1 MTSTVVILDQV
12 VAPVPG
18 GIGRYA
24 LNLVRALTAR
34 VDGSRSLVGFVP
46 RVSRD
51 TVRQLEGFIPLL
63 NGIEVSPF
71 PRAVLARAW
80 ERGVAVP
87 KHEVTYSPSLF
98 APLVEH
104 GQHIVTIH
112 DAVPWTHPETL
123 TGRGARWHRA
133 MGERARRFADI
144 VVVPTD
150 AVASRLSTFLPLGDR
165 IRVIGGAPTPDL
177 VVPVDSDNRRSTLGL
192 PAVYI
197 TFVGTLEPRKG
208 LEQLLIALATLEGL
222 SLVVIGPRGWGGVS
236 VTDLVTRTGIAPHR
250 VHALGR
256 LDDADLAAVLS
267 ASRGLVVP
275 SIEEGFGLPVL
286 EAMSL
291 GVPVIHSTAEA
302 LREVAGQSAISVD
315 VHGKDGTIKLAEALT
330 GLDDETLRRDL
341 ASRGKAR
348 AAQFSWDASAAR
360 LASLFEELS

>member
-1 MTSTVVILDQV
+1 MKTSTVILDQV

-24 LNLVRALTAR
+24 LNLVRALSAR
-34 VDGSRSLVGFVP
+34 LDGTPSLVGFVP
-46 RVSRD
+46 RISTE
-51 TVRQLEGFIPLL
+51 TVRQLEGIFPLL
-63 NGIEVSPF
+63 DGIDVSPF
-71 PRAVLARAW
+71 PRALLARAW
-80 ERGVAVP
+80 EHGFAVP
-87 KHEVTYSPSLF
+87 RSEVTYSPSLF
-98 APLVEH
+98 APLAEH

-112 DAVPWTHPETL
+112 DAVPWTHPETM
-123 TGRGARWHRA
+123 TTHGARWHRA
-133 MGERARRFADI
+133 MGERAQRYADI

-150 AVASRLSTFLPLGDR
+150 AVASRLSQFLSLENR

-177 VVPVDSDNRRSTLGL
+177 VVPVDSENRRIALGL
-192 PAVYI
+192 PDDYL

-208 LEQLLIALATLEGL
+208 LEQLLSALATIEGL
-222 SLVVIGPRGWGGVS
+222 SLAVIGPTGWGGVS
-236 VTDLVTRTGIAPHR
+236 VTDLVTRTGIAEHR

-256 LDDADLAAVLS
+256 LSDADLASVLS
-267 ASRGLVVP
+267 TSRGLVVP

-302 LREVAGQSAISVD
+302 LREVAGHSALAVD
-315 VHGKDGTIKLAEALT
+315 VHGENGTIKLAEALT

-348 AAQFSWDASAAR
+348 AAQFSWDASAVR
-360 LASLFEELS
+360 LASVFAELT

>member
-1 MTSTVVILDQV
+1 MKTTTVILDQV

-24 LNLVRALTAR
+24 LNLVRALTAT
-34 VDGSRSLVGFVP
+34 VDGGRSLVGFVP
-46 RVSRD
+46 RVSHD
-51 TVRQLEGFIPLL
+51 TVRQLERFIPLL
-63 NGIEVSPF
+63 EGIDISPF

-87 KHEVTYSPSLF
+87 KRDVTYSPSLF
-98 APLVEH
+98 APLAEH
-104 GQHIVTIH
+104 GRHIVTIH
-112 DAVPWTHPETL
+112 DAVPWSHPETL
-123 TGRGARWHRA
+123 TARGARWHRA

-150 AVASRLSTFLPLGDR
+150 AVATRLSNFLSLGDR
-165 IRVIGGAPTPDL
+165 IRVIGGAATPDL
-177 VVPVDSDNRRSTLGL
+177 VVPVDSESRRSALGL
-192 PAVYI
+192 PDVYI

-208 LEQLLIALATLEGL
+208 LEQLLLALARMEGL
-222 SLVVIGPRGWGGVS
+222 SIAVIGPHGWGGVR
-236 VTDLVTRTGIAPHR
+236 VNDLVTRTGISPHR

-256 LDDADLAAVLS
+256 LGDADLAAVLS

-302 LREVAGQSAISVD
+302 LREVAGHSAIAVD
-315 VHGKDGTIKLAEALT
+315 VHGENGTIKLAEALT

-360 LASLFEELS
+360 LASVFDELT